1 MDRINLLK
9 KLTAAPGLSAAE
21 SGIAA
26 VLQSELERL
35 GLKAHIDSFGNVHA
49 VMPSEKKAA
58 KTLLLEAHM
67 DQIGFMVSSVTEEGL
82 IRFDNLGGVD
92 ERILPGMEVEILS
105 APPIYGV
112 IGALPA
118 RGEKEKKNPKLSEYA
133 IDTGLC
139 AKEAKERIR
148 PGCWVRMR

>member
-49 VMPSEKKAA
+49 VMPSER
-58 KTLLLEAHM
+58 KT
-67 DQIGFMVSSVTEEGL
+67 QRRFCWRRTW
-82 IRFDNLGGVD
+82 IR
-92 ERILPGMEVEILS
+92 S
-105 APPIYGV
+105 ALWCP
-112 IGALPA
+112 
-118 RGEKEKKNPKLSEYA
+118 R
-133 IDTGLC
+133 
-139 AKEAKERIR
+139 
-148 PGCWVRMR
+148 

>member
-49 VMPSEKKAA
+49 VMPSENKDAFA
-58 KTLLLEAHM
+58 GGAHGS
-67 DQIGFMVSSVTEEGL
+67 DRL
-82 IRFDNLGGVD
+82 
-92 ERILPGMEVEILS
+92 
-105 APPIYGV
+105 YGV
-112 IGALPA
+112 LGDGGGTDPF
-118 RGEKEKKNPKLSEYA
+118 
-133 IDTGLC
+133 
-139 AKEAKERIR
+139 
-148 PGCWVRMR
+148 